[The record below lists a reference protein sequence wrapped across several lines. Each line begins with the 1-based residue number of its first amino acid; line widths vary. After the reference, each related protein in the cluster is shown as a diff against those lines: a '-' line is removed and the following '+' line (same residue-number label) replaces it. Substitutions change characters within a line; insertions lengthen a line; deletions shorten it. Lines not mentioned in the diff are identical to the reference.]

1 MLRRHVRH
9 QRLNVKR
16 DELSKPV
23 RLRHGHRGVI
33 RVRVGVD
40 AHGRIVTEHLRRVRR
55 PPLPQR
61 RLGRLPRVA
70 LVRHERVE
78 LPRLRSPERVA
89 GDIRQ
94 LGRRERLVPQVRE
107 ARHLRG
113 ERLQRPRD
121 VLARGVDVGAPRR
134 GEVPVRSTRGRR
146 RRRIFKTYQNL
157 KPQPLALVGV
167 GQDVIHD
174 GASHRVVVIVAHLVQ
189 QRREVRLESFDGERP
204 VRVRVR
210 RRHRRDVFEPLAF
223 GRRRQLCLVVR
234 VRAHAVLDVVVVP
247 DDGVRQRAAGVLV
260 GGWVLARGARFGFVV
275 GGGVFSGPEDF
286 TPR

>member
-1 MLRRHVRH
+1 MLRRHRRH
-9 QRLNVKR
+9 QRLNVTS

-23 RLRHGHRGVI
+23 RLRRSHRGV
-33 RVRVGVD
+33 VRVGIGVD
-40 AHGRIVTEHLRRVRR
+40 AHGRIVTEHLRRVGR

-61 RLGRLPRVA
+61 RLGRLPRGA
-70 LVRHERVE
+70 LVRDERVE
-78 LPRLRSPERVA
+78 LPRLRHLFVRRIRVERVA
-89 GDIRQ
+89 GRVRQ
-94 LGRRERLVPQVRE
+94 PGVRKLLVPQVRQ

-146 RRRIFKTYQNL
+146 RLRVFKTRQNL
-157 KPQPLALVGV
+157 EPQPLALVGV

-174 GASHRVVVIVAHLVQ
+174 GLSHRVVVIVAHLVQ
-189 QRREVRLESFDGERP
+189 QRREVRLETFDGERP

-275 GGGVFSGPEDF
+275 G
-286 TPR
+286 